1 MHLLIVEDEPLIRSD
16 LRGILEEAGYQVKEA
31 GKADDAILL
40 LEEDGITAVL
50 TDIEMPGTLN
60 GLDLAWMIRVRW
72 RTTPVVVTSGCV
84 LPKRDQFPANTPMLT
99 KPFLAERLLDVVKQA
114 T

>member
-1 MHLLIVEDEPLIRSD
+1 LEPRSLAKKHLLIVEDEPLIRSD

-50 TDIEMPGTLN
+50 TDIEMPGTL
-60 GLDLAWMIRVRW
+60 
-72 RTTPVVVTSGCV
+72 TSTSHG
-84 LPKRDQFPANTPMLT
+84 
-99 KPFLAERLLDVVKQA
+99 
-114 T
+114 